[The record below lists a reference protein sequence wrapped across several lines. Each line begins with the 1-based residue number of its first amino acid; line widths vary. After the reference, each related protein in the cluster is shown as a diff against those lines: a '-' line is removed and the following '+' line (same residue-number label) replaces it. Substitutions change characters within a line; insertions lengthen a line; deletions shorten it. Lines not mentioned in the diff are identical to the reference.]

1 MGEWDSPADSQVLG
15 VATWLALASA
25 LLACIGVRLVL
36 QWVDDSKTDGD
47 GDDLAHSLAA
57 TTSSPRAVV
66 AQRYRR
72 AVDRIERLG
81 MATRR
86 FIPFAD
92 RAKFSERAREERQ
105 QGDGM
110 TELYAPIDEATRR
123 GSYVDLRELQLQA
136 EQGQGP
142 EGQGSECGK
151 LGGAAGTGSPPPAA
165 RSTTMPRNAKS
176 RTISQLQSII
186 GLTQPEAMA
195 HLETVA
201 EIRTVKQGGH
211 VHVSTKGQCPREL
224 WIVVSGGFTTST
236 FVDGHSATEVGAV
249 PAGSGSSGAAGP
261 GAAAVAVERGALS
274 LATHAPGS
282 LLSSSLQV
290 IAAMCH
296 CTAAISTQA
305 TATKDASQ
313 VLRLPLT
320 ERVVRAHAA
329 ASLTQR
335 VHPLRSEG
343 GGRGGGWRSAD
354 RPSRACMPCQ

>member
-66 AQRYRR
+66 AQRY
-72 AVDRIERLG
+72 RLG